1 MTGLPGFF
9 QAHGG
14 VIAVVIM
21 VLVIYNALMAAFA
34 KIFEALGKQEPEW
47 MQKAGAIGLTL
58 TQWLSA
64 NTPTPG
70 TVQVTQVSLLQKTP
84 PPNG

>member
-21 VLVIYNALMAAFA
+21 ILVIYNAVMAALA

-64 NTPTPG
+64 NTPSPG
-70 TVQVTQVSLLQKTP
+70 TVQESQIQPAALKP
-84 PPNG
+84 PGA